1 MIIDSFSGASVYYLP
16 RSGTGRS
23 IKATV
28 DYQKETPG
36 ISRPT
41 GGRPH
46 LVILVK
52 NDPVTGI
59 SSKEIDTGGD
69 KLQISLRYGRTV
81 RNVRI
86 RKILDHDH
94 GFIKFEAF

>member
-1 MIIDSFSGASVYYLP
+1 MVIDSFSGASVYYIP
-16 RSGTGRS
+16 RSGSSRQ
-23 IKATV
+23 IRATV
-28 DYQKETPG
+28 DYQVESPG
-36 ISRPT
+36 ISRQT

-59 SSKEIDTGGD
+59 SSYEIDTGGD

-81 RNVRI
+81 RNVKI
-86 RKILDHDH
+86 RKILDHDC
-94 GFIKFEAF
+94 GFIKFLAF